1 MFQNI
6 SISITAIISII
17 SIILSV
23 ATYWNKK
30 PKLKIEISDKKWD
43 CFFGNAFTDEAKME
57 RNTYIGGA
65 KIMILNNSPVSI
77 TISNINMLIGKE
89 KLDLIGKD
97 IPYWKEIMFCFV
109 KDGELVFDG
118 SVLNYSECGISLP
131 YKIEAYDSIE
141 TVVLFY
147 NFPKKNMKK
156 CKSKIVL
163 NTAIGKVKKTIK
175 MIEYD
180 ENYLE
185 KGYRDYSQYQRS
197 LDIN

>member
-1 MFQNI
+1 MLQNI
-6 SISITAIISII
+6 SVGMSVIISIL

-30 PKLKIEISDKKWD
+30 PKLKIKISDKKWD

-89 KLDLIGKD
+89 NLKLIGKD
-97 IPYWKEIMFCFV
+97 NPYWKEIMFCFV
-109 KDGELVFDG
+109 ENGELAFDG
-118 SVLNYSECGISLP
+118 SALNYLECGISLP
-131 YKIEAYDSIE
+131 YKIGAYDSIE
-141 TVVLFY
+141 AVVLFY
-147 NFPKKNMKK
+147 NFPKKYMKK

-163 NTAIGKVKKTIK
+163 DTAIGKVKKTIK

-185 KGYRDYSQYQRS
+185 QGYRYYCQYQRN
-197 LDIN
+197 LEIN